1 MKKLEDKI
9 HSLIDA
15 KLIIEEWK
23 KYDKKIVFTNGCFD
37 IFHYGHLHLLNHSK
51 QLGDKLVI
59 GLNDDSSIK
68 KLKGIERPIHNQNQ
82 RAFMLSSISFVD
94 LIILFSQQTPM
105 KIIKSIKPDVLTKGA
120 DYSIDEVVGQK
131 EVIRLGG
138 RVTLI
143 PLIKNLSSS
152 SLIKDI

>member
-1 MKKLEDKI
+1 MKKIEDKI
-9 HSLIDA
+9 HSLIEA

-23 KYDKKIVFTNGCFD
+23 QYDKKIVFTNGCFD

-68 KLKGIERPIHNQNQ
+68 KLKGIKRPIHNQHQ

-105 KIIKSIKPDVLTKGA
+105 KIIKAIKPGVLTKGA
-120 DYSIDEVVGQK
+120 DYSMDEVVGQK

-138 RVTLI
+138 RVILI

>member
-1 MKKLEDKI
+1 MKKIEDKI

-23 KYDKKIVFTNGCFD
+23 QYDKKIVFTNGCFD

-68 KLKGIERPIHNQNQ
+68 KLKGIKRPIHNQHQ
-82 RAFMLSSISFVD
+82 RSFMLSSISFVD

-105 KIIKSIKPDVLTKGA
+105 KIIKAIKPDVLTKGA
-120 DYSIDEVVGQK
+120 DYSIDKVVGQK

>member
-1 MKKLEDKI
+1 MKKIEDKI
-9 HSLIDA
+9 YSLIDA

-23 KYDKKIVFTNGCFD
+23 QYDKKIVFTNGCFD

-68 KLKGIERPIHNQNQ
+68 KLKGIKRPIHNQHQ

-105 KIIKSIKPDVLTKGA
+105 KIIKAIKPDVLTKGA

-138 RVTLI
+138 RVILI